1 MRVENPF
8 RLGFVATLGVLVAL
22 VLGGMLTALGTVL
35 TYVGAALFLALG
47 FEPIVGFLERRRWPR
62 PLAIAVS
69 LLVVFSLFALLMV
82 AIIPSVTE
90 QVGQLTSRYG
100 LLVEQ
105 LANSNLIEWADRT
118 FPGLDAQK
126 AVSDALVWLQQNVA
140 VITGGVLRVG
150 FGIVNGFFGL
160 LIVAILTLYFVASM
174 NSIKRAFYQLVPA
187 SRRGRVAE
195 ITEEISGSVG
205 KYVMGQ
211 TSLAL
216 VNGVL
221 TFIFLSIMGASM
233 PAVFALVAF
242 AGSLIPLV
250 GTMSASIIIV
260 LGQLVLMPTGSSV
273 WWIAAIYYLVYM
285 QLEAYV
291 ISPRIMSSA
300 VSVPGP
306 IVVIAALTGGTLL
319 GLLGAMIAIPVA
331 ASLLIIVK
339 RVVIPAQNE
348 R

>member
-1 MRVENPF
+1 MSTAAASER
-8 RLGFVATLGVLVAL
+8 
-22 VLGGMLTALGTVL
+22 TALAEDRMSMGDRIRAWVGGGGLGDRAVL
-35 TYVGAALFLALG
+35 LLAL
-47 FEPIVGFLERRRWPR
+47 
-62 PLAIAVS
+62 
-69 LLVVFSLFALLMV
+69 
-82 AIIPSVTE
+82 
-90 QVGQLTSRYG
+90 
-100 LLVEQ
+100 
-105 LANSNLIEWADRT
+105 LI
-118 FPGLDAQK
+118 
-126 AVSDALVWLQQNVA
+126 
-140 VITGGVLRVG
+140 
-150 FGIVNGFFGL
+150 L
-160 LIVAILTLYFVASM
+160 LIVVMAILDAAGITSGRFNADYLASTLIGYVPLALLALAELFVITSG
-174 NSIKRAFYQLVPA
+174 
-187 SRRGRVAE
+187 RGG
-195 ITEEISGSVG
+195 IDLSVG
-205 KYVMGQ
+205 SMV
-211 TSLAL
+211 SLTGIAFGMLYQQAGMPLAAAIIAAVAFGALLGL

-291 ISPRIMSSA
+291 ISPRIMASA

-339 RVVIPAQNE
+339 RVIIPAQNE